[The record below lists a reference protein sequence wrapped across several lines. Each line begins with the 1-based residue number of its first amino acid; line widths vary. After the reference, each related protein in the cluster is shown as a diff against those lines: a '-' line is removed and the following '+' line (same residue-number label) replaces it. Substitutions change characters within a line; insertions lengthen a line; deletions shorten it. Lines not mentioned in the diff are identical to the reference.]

1 MDLLASLNPN
11 QQQAVAAVEGPVLV
25 LAGPGSGKTRV
36 LIHRVGYL
44 IRDLGVEPWRVMAVT
59 FTNKAAHEMK
69 ERLEKQQILS
79 PRQLNALTV
88 GTFHAICARIL
99 RQDIEQLGSRNR
111 NFVIFDSGDQQA
123 VTKRIIIEQNLDPKR
138 YTPNAVHGAISRAK
152 NELIGP
158 EDFRADNY
166 WGEIVLRV
174 YRRYEEVLQANN
186 ALDFDD
192 LIMKTYQLFTRIPSA
207 LEKYQERYLHV
218 MVDEFQDTNQAQYR
232 LVTLLAGKHHNLF
245 VVGDEDQCLAE
256 GTSIATTNG
265 IRPVETI
272 LKETLFWPLPDAA
285 QLLPNRSTLFA
296 AAPTAAN

>member
-1 MDLLASLNPN
+1 MDLFETLNPN
-11 QQQAVAAVEGPVLV
+11 QQQAVAAVEGPTLV

-36 LIHRVGYL
+36 LIHRVGHL

-59 FTNKAAHEMK
+59 FTNKAAREMK

-99 RQDIEQLGSRNR
+99 RQDIEQLGNRNR
-111 NFVIFDSGDQQA
+111 DFVIFDASDQQA

-138 YTPNAVHGAISRAK
+138 YSPNAVHGAISRAK

-158 EDFRADNY
+158 QDFRADSY

-192 LIMKTYQLFTRIPSA
+192 LIMKTHQLFTRIPA
-207 LEKYQERYLHV
+207 AIEKYQERYLHV
-218 MVDEFQDTNQAQYR
+218 MVDEFQDTNQAQYQ
-232 LVTLLAGKHHNLF
+232 LVTLLAAKHRNLF
-245 VVGDEDQCLAE
+245 VVGDEDQ
-256 GTSIATTNG
+256 SIYSWRGADYRNVM
-265 IRPVETI
+265 RFKEDFPDAQTI
-272 LKETLFWPLPDAA
+272 LLA
-285 QLLPNRSTLFA
+285 QNYRSTRTILEA
-296 AAPTAAN
+296 AGQL